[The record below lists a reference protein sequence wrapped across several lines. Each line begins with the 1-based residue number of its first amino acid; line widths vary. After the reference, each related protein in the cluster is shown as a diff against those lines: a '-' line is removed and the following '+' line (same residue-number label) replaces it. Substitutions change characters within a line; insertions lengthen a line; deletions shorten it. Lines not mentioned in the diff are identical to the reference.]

1 MKFRVIVLLIFCT
14 CTIFS
19 VSLKIGVY
27 HNPPLIDFMD
37 GKVSGLYSEIIQEIA
52 NANNWQVE
60 YVYGEF
66 SQLLDNLQAGKID
79 LMTAVAFTEERAKII
94 DYNRESVILNW
105 GVACSKKQIDS
116 FLDLDNKIIAVVEK
130 DVYADYLE
138 RQAGDF
144 NFQLRFFVVEDY
156 EEALKAVK
164 DGLADIAIVSRI
176 FAAKNA
182 KRYSLKISGVVF
194 SPVELRFAF
203 PKGAQQNH
211 ILTQQIDNYL
221 SSLKSDSSRYNTLIA
236 RYLGTYV
243 EEKVIPRWLSTI
255 LILSIFGV
263 ALLALWII
271 SLRKIVQRRTQ
282 QLEKIVSDLDKK
294 NEELTSA
301 NEEIR
306 AQDQE
311 IRAINEELE
320 KTLEDLEI
328 SIQRFA
334 RSMNLF
340 NRLVTDTENEQFY
353 QDILEILNS
362 ILPDCSTAVVSENTC
377 YLQTSTGTKH
387 ILNVDFFSAN
397 DGRFDGIPK
406 EFEFPELGKVSETL
420 CLTANEKLLLLLF
433 NHSERKLSEEFL
445 KLVEAAASALKAFI
459 TIRNYENEQQRMHQ
473 RVIDVLLSALSYHEP
488 YTAEHSSRAQKYAVK
503 IAEYLNLEGER
514 IAKVYWA
521 SLIHDIGKLAI
532 PREILRKPSKLSP
545 HEYELVKKHPVVAAE
560 LLEKAGL
567 SDIAKIVRHHH
578 ERYDGSGYPDG
589 LKGEQIPVESKIISV
604 VDAFDAMTSDRP
616 YRPRLSKEDA
626 IKEIKMNSGTQ
637 FDPVVVN
644 VFLKIME
651 QEIDKNSKE

>member
-1 MKFRVIVLLIFCT
+1 
-14 CTIFS
+14 
-19 VSLKIGVY
+19 
-27 HNPPLIDFMD
+27 MD

-211 ILTQQIDNYL
+211 VLTEQIDNYL

-328 SIQRFA
+328 SIR
-334 RSMNLF
+334 
-340 NRLVTDTENEQFY
+340 RL
-353 QDILEILNS
+353 
-362 ILPDCSTAVVSENTC
+362 
-377 YLQTSTGTKH
+377 
-387 ILNVDFFSAN
+387 
-397 DGRFDGIPK
+397 
-406 EFEFPELGKVSETL
+406 
-420 CLTANEKLLLLLF
+420 
-433 NHSERKLSEEFL
+433 
-445 KLVEAAASALKAFI
+445 
-459 TIRNYENEQQRMHQ
+459 
-473 RVIDVLLSALSYHEP
+473 
-488 YTAEHSSRAQKYAVK
+488 
-503 IAEYLNLEGER
+503 
-514 IAKVYWA
+514 
-521 SLIHDIGKLAI
+521 HDL
-532 PREILRKPSKLSP
+532 
-545 HEYELVKKHPVVAAE
+545 
-560 LLEKAGL
+560 
-567 SDIAKIVRHHH
+567 
-578 ERYDGSGYPDG
+578 
-589 LKGEQIPVESKIISV
+589 
-604 VDAFDAMTSDRP
+604 
-616 YRPRLSKEDA
+616 
-626 IKEIKMNSGTQ
+626 
-637 FDPVVVN
+637 
-644 VFLKIME
+644 
-651 QEIDKNSKE
+651 